1 MRQRQLKNQEYKGHI
16 LRYENGRGWQFD
28 DDGNYH
34 ETLWEA
40 KAAIDAADAS
50 EPRNSRG
57 ETMAEFAKRVTPHY
71 LTVTNTG
78 GDEWD
83 VRNGS
88 VILGYIEAHEPDE
101 AVEQAKQMF
110 NKEVI
115 GVF

>member
-1 MRQRQLKNQEYKGHI
+1 MQPATAEQTNADEALI
-16 LRYENGRGWQFD
+16 AWQ
-28 DDGNYH
+28 
-34 ETLWEA
+34 
-40 KAAIDAADAS
+40 
-50 EPRNSRG
+50 
-57 ETMAEFAKRVTPHY
+57 KRMTPEY

-88 VILGYIEAHEPDE
+88 VILGYIEAHEPDD
-101 AVEQAKQMF
+101 AVEQAKKMF